1 MELTKNPKGKEEK
14 KTTSFSSRFKKLNL
28 PLHGV
33 RLPKFHIEE
42 RYIKQFGLKAD
53 INTYDFLR
61 EICLK
66 RFSEL
71 RLNKSPD
78 KKVYI
83 DNKWYKYLFSLK
95 EIKKLSHKK
104 IFLKV
109 GFVQR

>member
-1 MELTKNPKGKEEK
+1 MPLTKNPKEKEEK

-42 RYIKQFGLKAD
+42 RYINQFGLKAD

-66 RFSEL
+66 RFCKSLL
-71 RLNKSPD
+71 RDS
-78 KKVYI
+78 
-83 DNKWYKYLFSLK
+83 
-95 EIKKLSHKK
+95 KK
-104 IFLKV
+104 I
-109 GFVQR
+109 

>member
-1 MELTKNPKGKEEK
+1 MPLTKNPKGKEGK
-14 KTTSFSSRFKKLNL
+14 KATSFSSRFKKLNL

-66 RFSEL
+66 RFSEQG
-71 RLNKSPD
+71 RVQKQN
-78 KKVYI
+78 
-83 DNKWYKYLFSLK
+83 YL
-95 EIKKLSHKK
+95 
-104 IFLKV
+104 
-109 GFVQR
+109 